1 MPVLCLRASLPAR
14 LPLAL
19 HLGLPPV
26 RALPR
31 PGACAAIVRGGGGGE
46 ESEEAKEAAAAA
58 GAAEAAECAE

>member
-1 MPVLCLRASLPAR
+1 VLCLRASLPAR

-31 PGACAAIVRGGGGGE
+31 PGACAAIVRRGGGGE
-46 ESEEAKEAAAAA
+46 
-58 GAAEAAECAE
+58 